1 MRMGRALRLLARLL
15 LLSVGVLFSNIGQA
29 TTIGFS
35 VLPDGA
41 IFNKQVISMSALRF
55 VHVVKQNTDFSCGA
69 AALAT
74 ILKYAYDMNVTEDS
88 VTKGLMRISDP
99 KTVREKGFSLLDLKH
114 YTEILGLQAHGYRVK
129 TEQLKLLKIPTIVL
143 LDIKGYKHFAVIT
156 KVTPDKIYLAD
167 PALGNRVSTPAE
179 FDQSWNH
186 LLFIVTGKGYDPQT
200 VLTRPPE
207 PLSARKQVNIFHPQP
222 DAELLDFGY
231 IHADLF

>member
-1 MRMGRALRLLARLL
+1 MQIGRTLRLLAMLL
-15 LLSVGVLFSNIGQA
+15 IGLLVSGTGQA
-29 TTIGFS
+29 ATIGFS

-41 IFNKQVISMSALRF
+41 IFNKQVTSMSGLRF

-114 YTEILGLQAHGYRVK
+114 YVERLGLQAHGYRVK
-129 TEQLKLLKIPTIVL
+129 TEQLKLLKIPAIVL

-167 PALGNRVSTPAE
+167 PALGNRVSTPEE

-186 LLFIVTGKGYDPQT
+186 LLFIITGKGYDAQT
-200 VLTRPPE
+200 VLTRPAE
-207 PLSARKQVNIFHPQP
+207 PLSARKLANVFHPLP
-222 DAELLDFGY
+222 DAGQLDFGY